1 MLPHM
6 CMCPSW
12 PLTGPQGNTPK
23 GPAILF
29 LLHTLQG
36 PDAAGLTT
44 AVALGHLRFVEMLV
58 KHIYDCNVFCCFK
71 KKLQNT
77 HGEMCK
83 GHEAY
88 FRSHGIRASV
98 TVTRFEER
106 RPLPL
111 PRKAPLSPSLPS
123 RDAPPKGSP
132 RSARHRPCLLPNG
145 ERRASRGRQHTFVCA
160 RGALRPARGR
170 QQPAL
175 LSRGLWAF
183 LRLGTTH
190 SSVPC

>member
-1 MLPHM
+1 MPHM

-88 FRSHGIRASV
+88 FQSHGIRASV

>member
-1 MLPHM
+1 MLPHT

-111 PRKAPLSPSLPS
+111 PLSPSLPS

-145 ERRASRGRQHTFVCA
+145 ERRASRGRQHMFVCA

-170 QQPAL
+170 QQLAL